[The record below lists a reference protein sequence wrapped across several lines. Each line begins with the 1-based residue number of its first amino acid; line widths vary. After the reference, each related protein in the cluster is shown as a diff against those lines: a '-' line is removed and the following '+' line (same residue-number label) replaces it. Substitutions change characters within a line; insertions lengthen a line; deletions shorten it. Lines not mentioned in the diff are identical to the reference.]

1 MRLLKLF
8 LCFLIAGSSFL
19 NAQNADRKFVSLHHK
34 NALIE
39 IKTNDGSY
47 QIKPYSTKIVETS
60 FIPNGE
66 VYNPN
71 SHAVVLKPENIE
83 FKVTEKENSI
93 RLSTDGV
100 SVQITKTPFKIAYF
114 YKNKPLISERKGY
127 VKNEEFETLDFNLT
141 TNEIL
146 YGGGAR
152 ALGMNRRGN
161 RLQLYNLADYG
172 YETHSELMNFTM
184 PLVYSS
190 NLYAVHFDN
199 APIGYLD

>member
-1 MRLLKLF
+1 MKALNLF
-8 LCFLIAGSSFL
+8 LIFFIAGSLFL
-19 NAQNADRKFVSLHHK
+19 NAQNADRKFVSLNQK
-34 NALIE
+34 KDLIE
-39 IKTNDGSY
+39 IKTSDGDY
-47 QIKPYSTKIVETS
+47 QIKPYSDKIIETA

-71 SHAVVLKPENIE
+71 SHAVVLIPENLD

-93 RLSTDGV
+93 HLKTSGI
-100 SVQITKTPFKIAYF
+100 SVEIRKNPFQILYF
-114 YKNKPLISERKGY
+114 HKNKPLISERKGY
-127 VKNEEFETLDFNLT
+127 VKTSAFETLDFNLT
-141 TNEIL
+141 ADEIL

-161 RLQLYNLADYG
+161 RLQLYNRAHYG
-172 YETHSELMNFTM
+172 YETRSELMNFTM

-199 APIGYLD
+199 APIGY